1 DIAAALGKPPGT
13 IRQLLWKML
22 REKTPCIKVDD
33 RRRYHA
39 LPPSH
44 NADNADNAGAGGGDE
59 SAWEA
64 DGSEDD
70 GVTGGVTGESSDNAQ
85 ETGTEPLAAWP
96 DDTGVTGVTG
106 VTGSTVASPLS
117 KSDRRRLPVRLP
129 VRLPDAELRPGET
142 INAYADRLEAF
153 GFTWD
158 DAVPMYY
165 AITNDRR
172 REFVERH
179 NREVKVSAA
188 TRKAG

>member
-1 DIAAALGKPPGT
+1 LALKGNASTLLWRVEGKAEDITRSAERTAVYDILKHGPPEGMLPEDIAAALGKPPGT

-117 KSDRRRLPVRLP
+117 KS
-129 VRLPDAELRPGET
+129 
-142 INAYADRLEAF
+142 
-153 GFTWD
+153 
-158 DAVPMYY
+158 
-165 AITNDRR
+165 
-172 REFVERH
+172 
-179 NREVKVSAA
+179 
-188 TRKAG
+188 